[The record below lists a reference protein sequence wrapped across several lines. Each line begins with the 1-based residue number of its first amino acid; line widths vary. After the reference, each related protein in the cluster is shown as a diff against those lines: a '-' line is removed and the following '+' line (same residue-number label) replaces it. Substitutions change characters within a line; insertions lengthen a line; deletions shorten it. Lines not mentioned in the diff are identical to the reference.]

1 MLEILNSELFK
12 NIAIIS
18 LPSLTAF
25 LLGLTNHSKNK
36 VVQKYGSYVIV
47 RGYEKFGNLT
57 GQERKGQAI
66 KYLQNLANEVL
77 PVGIRGMVNMWF
89 QVLGSH
95 EVQKAY
101 DDYWEREVQD
111 MAERYQWNGNVEP
124 EEGVYYG

>member
-47 RGYEKFGNLT
+47 RGYKKIG
-57 GQERKGQAI
+57 K
-66 KYLQNLANEVL
+66 
-77 PVGIRGMVNMWF
+77 
-89 QVLGSH
+89 
-95 EVQKAY
+95 
-101 DDYWEREVQD
+101 
-111 MAERYQWNGNVEP
+111 
-124 EEGVYYG
+124 